1 MATELYLLY
10 LLLIG
15 LGLAASARPG
25 ARPRIPGGTPTR
37 HDDPQV

>member
-25 ARPRIPGGTPTR
+25 ARSRTNGKAATR
-37 HDDPQV
+37 HDDRWV